1 MNVGKEPYMNR
12 MDPRSTVGTPYG
24 LRSISGP
31 FVVHIFPMRSIKVDK
46 IFKNMNPGL
55 SIPGSIRSI
64 LVHNGSYF
72 SIFFLYTTRSLLVHI
87 GSLEASLPPLSP
99 YFRYIYG

>member
-1 MNVGKEPYMNR
+1 MNR

-64 LVHNGSYF
+64 LVHNGSFF
-72 SIFFLYTTRSLLVHI
+72 SIFFGRPIGPYESILVHCRLPLDPILDTFLVNI
-87 GSLEASLPPLSP
+87 G
-99 YFRYIYG
+99 YI